1 MEQDMRIK
9 MPEKAKYIIDTITN
23 AGYEAY
29 VVGGCVRDFILGRE
43 PMDWDITTSARPEQT
58 KALFARTID
67 TGLQHGT
74 VTVMLGGEGFEVTTY
89 RVDGVY
95 EDSRH
100 PKEVIFTP
108 NLEED
113 LKRRDLTINA
123 MAYNHER
130 GLVDLFGGMDDM
142 KAGIVRCVGN
152 PRERFEEDALRMM
165 RAIRFA
171 AQLGYDMD
179 EGTLE
184 AIKILAHTLDRISAE
199 RIQAELVKML
209 LSPHPDYLRTA
220 YLCGMTKVFF
230 PEFDRAMATEQR
242 HPHHCYN
249 VGEHILHSLGYVD
262 ADKVLRLTMLFHDI
276 GKPKVVTEEEGV
288 THFYCHEAVSA
299 GMAEDIMRR
308 LKFDNDTIQ
317 KVCKLVRY
325 HDYGNGSKP
334 GIRTMRRA
342 LNKIGEDAFPELF
355 AVKRADVSAQSDY
368 LRQEKMEKI
377 RQWEKLYEEVKAR
390 NQCVSLKNLEV
401 KGADLIQIGWKPG
414 KELGEML
421 QKLLE
426 LVLDYP
432 EYNNREKLL
441 EEAKKYL

>member
-1 MEQDMRIK
+1 M
-9 MPEKAKYIIDTITN
+9 
-23 AGYEAY
+23 
-29 VVGGCVRDFILGRE
+29 
-43 PMDWDITTSARPEQT
+43 
-58 KALFARTID
+58 
-67 TGLQHGT
+67 
-74 VTVMLGGEGFEVTTY
+74 
-89 RVDGVY
+89 
-95 EDSRH
+95 
-100 PKEVIFTP
+100 
-108 NLEED
+108 
-113 LKRRDLTINA
+113 
-123 MAYNHER
+123 
-130 GLVDLFGGMDDM
+130 
-142 KAGIVRCVGN
+142 
-152 PRERFEEDALRMM
+152 
-165 RAIRFA
+165 
-171 AQLGYDMD
+171 
-179 EGTLE
+179 TLE

>member
-1 MEQDMRIK
+1 

-152 PRERFEEDALRMM
+152 PRERVEEDALRMM

-421 QKLLE
+421 QKLLA